1 MEAAEEVKTDP
12 ESQSAISPSEESSAA
27 IVVGVAESTIA
38 DHDELTSSSILA
50 SARTTSI
57 LDTVPDDVKEL
68 TIRNLDTNEE
78 YVIGN
83 LTTESY

>member
-1 MEAAEEVKTDP
+1 MEAAEEAKTDS
-12 ESQSAISPSEESSAA
+12 ESQSAISPSEETSA

-38 DHDELTSSSILA
+38 DHDELSSSSILP

-57 LDTVPDDVKEL
+57 LDTVPEDVKEL